1 MARMNMKNGDPTPID
16 SIENKSS
23 CTIDHPTGV
32 VQKTIEGHEYYTG
45 EASFAPIALHV
56 GSPVIRP
63 IDKGKMKSRSLETA
77 REQAEQQMS
86 LLRKQ
91 ADVLMQ
97 QAKKIEERLKL
108 AEEVYGS
115 DMGFEPVVGQTYHL
129 YIRKNGQRA
138 LSMIGPSEWGGRSP
152 FEAFATSVRLLGDKT
167 WEAVPPAGEPTG
179 EDLRF
184 IQL

>member
-1 MARMNMKNGDPTPID
+1 MKNSESVLNEFT
-16 SIENKSS
+16 ENGSHPPAGRENIHSS
-23 CTIDHPTGV
+23 NQIADQT
-32 VQKTIEGHEYYTG
+32 YYKG

-63 IDKGKMKSRSLETA
+63 IDKGKMKSRSLQTA

-86 LLRKQ
+86 MLRRQ

-97 QAKKIEERLKL
+97 QARKIDERLKL
-108 AEEVYGS
+108 AEEVYSS
-115 DMGFEPVVGQTYHL
+115 DMGFEPVVGQIYHL
-129 YIRKNGQRA
+129 YVRKNGQRA
-138 LSMIGPSEWGGRSP
+138 LSLIGPNEWGGRSP

-167 WEAVPPAGEPTG
+167 WESVGSPETSSGDT
-179 EDLRF
+179 LQF